1 MADIRL
7 IVTDLDGTFLT
18 GHNDP
23 HPENVR
29 ALKEAQQAG
38 ILVCACTGRAWNM
51 CRHVV
56 KKSGFDR
63 YTITSGGSAIVD
75 AHTQQPLFQRTM
87 QPTALLPLLYTAW
100 RTGIAR
106 MDVFNTAFTGSFGQG
121 LEDKVLRVRVRNA
134 VMPQDE
140 WEDFRAYRKFL
151 DLFYAM
157 EDKSEL
163 VYLTTGN
170 ERGDM
175 PDKLREIIDA
185 LDAFD
190 LTVSAAGCID
200 VLPRGCDKSTA
211 LIRLCRMLGIARE
224 EVLAIGDQEND
235 IPMLRWAGVGV
246 AMGQSD
252 EKVKRAADRVT
263 AHYKDAGVAKAIY
276 EVALDYCFDD

>member
-1 MADIRL
+1 MWSK
-7 IVTDLDGTFLT
+7 
-18 GHNDP
+18 
-23 HPENVR
+23 R
-29 ALKEAQQAG
+29 A
-38 ILVCACTGRAWNM
+38 V
-51 CRHVV
+51 
-56 KKSGFDR
+56 DR

-87 QPTALLPLLYTAW
+87 QPTALLLPLLYTAW

-200 VLPRGCDKSTA
+200 DAAARVRQNPPRSFACAACWASRAK
-211 LIRLCRMLGIARE
+211 RCWP
-224 EVLAIGDQEND
+224 LAIRKTTFPCSGGRGSAW
-235 IPMLRWAGVGV
+235 RWASR
-246 AMGQSD
+246 M
-252 EKVKRAADRVT
+252 KRSSGRPT
-263 AHYKDAGVAKAIY
+263 A
-276 EVALDYCFDD
+276 